1 MDIYTAKNSGKL
13 LSHYYNGKYALISIF
28 FLNSCKSTNR
38 NIPMAGI
45 KPDFQYIIPL
55 AHYKDHLYNQDKN
68 NLNRFSK

>member
-1 MDIYTAKNSGKL
+1 
-13 LSHYYNGKYALISIF
+13 
-28 FLNSCKSTNR
+28 
-38 NIPMAGI
+38 MAGI